1 MNPPL
6 RMLVG
11 AACIVIIIAGM
22 HAAASI
28 VGFVFFAA
36 LLANSIVPIVDWMER
51 KGLKH
56 SLALSITI
64 IVLIIG
70 GMAITTLVGASLSK
84 LIQTLPTYESQLTG
98 LKESVKDILIRIKI
112 DPSEL
117 FSSTE
122 FDSRAIIRTVG
133 SFLGTVLKMIGNS
146 IFLLILIA
154 LMVIEITNLEKK
166 LQEGRYT
173 QRIINARRLEVR
185 KDIRKF
191 VSITAL
197 VGFLTACGNL
207 ILLVILGVDFALLW
221 AVLSF
226 LFSFIPAVG
235 GILSLIPPFLL
246 AFLEFGWTKAI
257 IVAVGFIVIN
267 NVCDNVIKPKL
278 MKQGLDI
285 SILLI
290 FLSLLFWNWVLGPI
304 GVILAIPLTL
314 VIKRTVA
321 ELSRAENQ
329 TELGPGSS

>member
-1 MNPPL
+1 
-6 RMLVG
+6 MLMG

-22 HAAASI
+22 HAASSI
-28 VGFVFFAA
+28 VSFVLFAA

-64 IVLIIG
+64 VALIISG
-70 GMAITTLVGASLSK
+70 LVITTLVGASLSN

-98 LKESVKDILIRIKI
+98 LKENLKDLLIRIKV
-112 DPSEL
+112 DPSDL
-117 FSSTE
+117 FSSRE
-122 FDSRAIIRTVG
+122 LNSRAIIQTVG

-146 IFLLILIA
+146 IFLFILIA
-154 LMVIEITNLEKK
+154 LMVIEITGLEKK
-166 LQEGRYT
+166 LREGQFT
-173 QRIINARRLEVR
+173 QGIINARRLEVR

-207 ILLVILGVDFALLW
+207 ILLLLLGIDFALLW

-226 LFSFIPAVG
+226 LFSFIPAIG

-246 AFLEFGWTKAI
+246 AFLQFGWTKAI

-278 MKQGLDI
+278 MKQGLDV

-304 GVILAIPLTL
+304 GIILAIPLTL
-314 VIKRTVA
+314 VIKRSVA
-321 ELSRAENQ
+321 EIIRAENQ
-329 TELGPGSS
+329 TELKSG

>member
-1 MNPPL
+1 MNSPY
-6 RMLVG
+6 RMLIG
-11 AACIVIIIAGM
+11 TACIFIIIAGM
-22 HAAASI
+22 HAASSI
-28 VGFVFFAA
+28 VSFILFAG

-51 KGLKH
+51 RGVKH
-56 SLALSITI
+56 SLALAITI

-70 GMAITTLVGASLSK
+70 GMAITTLVGASLAK
-84 LIQTLPTYESQLTG
+84 LTQTLPTYESQLTG
-98 LKESVKDILIRIKI
+98 LKDNVKDLLLRIKI
-112 DPSEL
+112 DPSDL
-117 FSSTE
+117 FSGRE
-122 FDSRAIIRTVG
+122 LDSRAIIKTVG
-133 SFLGTVLKMIGNS
+133 SLLGTALKMVGNS
-146 IFLLILIA
+146 IFLFILIA
-154 LMVIEITNLEKK
+154 LMVIEITSLEKK
-166 LQEGRYT
+166 LREGQYT
-173 QRIINARRLEVR
+173 HGIINVRRLEVR

-207 ILLVILGVDFALLW
+207 VLLLLLGIDFAVLW

-226 LFSFIPAVG
+226 LFSFIPAIG
-235 GILSLIPPFLL
+235 GILALIPPFAL

-257 IVAVGFIVIN
+257 IVAVGFIVIS

-314 VIKRTVA
+314 VIKRSVA
-321 ELSRAENQ
+321 ELKEGENQ
-329 TELGPGSS
+329 TELKPG

>member
-1 MNPPL
+1 MNRPF
-6 RMLVG
+6 RILVG
-11 AACIVIIIAGM
+11 TACIVIIIAGM
-22 HAAASI
+22 HVASSI
-28 VGFVFFAA
+28 VSFILFAG

-51 KGLKH
+51 KGVKH
-56 SLALSITI
+56 SLALAITI

-70 GMAITTLVGASLSK
+70 GMAITTLVGASLAK

-98 LKESVKDILIRIKI
+98 LKENVRDLLLRIKI
-112 DPSEL
+112 NPSDLLSAGEL
-117 FSSTE
+117 S
-122 FDSRAIIRTVG
+122 SRAIIKTVG
-133 SFLGTVLKMIGNS
+133 SFLGTALKMVGNS
-146 IFLLILIA
+146 IFLFILIA
-154 LMVIEITNLEKK
+154 LMVIEITSLEKK
-166 LQEGRYT
+166 LREGRYT
-173 QRIINARRLEVR
+173 RGIINARRLEVR

-207 ILLVILGVDFALLW
+207 ILLVLLGIDFAVLW

-235 GILSLIPPFLL
+235 GILSLIPPFFL
-246 AFLEFGWTKAI
+246 AFLEFGWTRAI

-290 FLSLLFWNWVLGPI
+290 FLSLLFWNWVLGPV

-314 VIKRTVA
+314 VIKRSVM
-321 ELSRAENQ
+321 EFIKGENQ
-329 TELGPGSS
+329 TELKPR

>member
-6 RMLVG
+6 RMLIG

-22 HAAASI
+22 HAASSI
-28 VGFVFFAA
+28 VSFILFAA
-36 LLANSIVPIVDWMER
+36 LLANSIVPVVDWMER

-64 IVLIIG
+64 IGLIIG
-70 GMAITTLVGASLSK
+70 GLVITTLVGASLSK

-98 LKESVKDILIRIKI
+98 LRENLKDLLIRIKI
-112 DPSEL
+112 DPSDLLSSKEL
-117 FSSTE
+117 N
-122 FDSRAIIRTVG
+122 SRAIVQTVG

-146 IFLLILIA
+146 LFLFILIA
-154 LMVIEITNLEKK
+154 LMVIEITSLEKK
-166 LQEGRYT
+166 LQEGQFT
-173 QRIINARRLEVR
+173 KGMINARRLEVR

-207 ILLVILGVDFALLW
+207 VLLLLLGIDFALLW

-226 LFSFIPAVG
+226 LFSFIPAIG
-235 GILSLIPPFLL
+235 GILSLIPPFAL

-290 FLSLLFWNWVLGPI
+290 FVSLLFWNWVLGPL

-314 VIKRTVA
+314 VIKRSVT
-321 ELSRAENQ
+321 EIISAENQ
-329 TELGPGSS
+329 TGLKSG

>member
-1 MNPPL
+1 MNSPFRIL
-6 RMLVG
+6 IG
-11 AACIVIIIAGM
+11 ATCIVIIIAVM
-22 HAAASI
+22 HAASSI
-28 VGFVFFAA
+28 VSFVFFAA

-56 SLALSITI
+56 SLALFITI

-70 GMAITTLVGASLSK
+70 GMAITTLVAASLAK
-84 LIQTLPTYESQLTG
+84 LTQTLPTYESQLSG
-98 LKESVKDILIRIKI
+98 LKENLSHLLIRIKI
-112 DPSEL
+112 DPSDL
-117 FSSTE
+117 FSSSELNT
-122 FDSRAIIRTVG
+122 RAIIKTVG
-133 SFLGTVLKMIGNS
+133 SFLGAVLKMVGNS
-146 IFLLILIA
+146 IFLFILIA
-154 LMVIEITNLEKK
+154 LMVIEITGLEKK
-166 LQEGRYT
+166 LREGQYSKG
-173 QRIINARRLEVR
+173 IIDARRLEVR

-207 ILLVILGVDFALLW
+207 ILLVLLGIDFAVLW

-235 GILSLIPPFLL
+235 GILSLIPPFFL

-290 FLSLLFWNWVLGPI
+290 FLSLLFWNWVLGPL

-314 VIKRTVA
+314 VIKRTVS
-321 ELSRAENQ
+321 ELRKGENQ
-329 TELGPGSS
+329 TELKSG